1 MTFAPGKVILT
12 GEHSVVYGY
21 PAIAMP
27 ISLGITVNVE
37 PIDGPSFC
45 EQANLDERLWRAMRT
60 LVPKDGCKITIQSS
74 LPLGRGMGSSASLSV
89 ALVRAMSELRNQSMS
104 LQEECDLA
112 MCMEKVFHG
121 NPSGLDHTVS
131 ALGQS
136 IYFHKTDEGIEWTP
150 LTVPDL
156 QFLVIDSGSAGSTAD
171 MVAKVSNTVH
181 TRQTT
186 EILKQIGQTT
196 EAIYTALGQSDIRET
211 SQLCLRN
218 HTLLRDLG
226 VSTPILDMLVEESLN
241 MGAWGAKLSGS
252 GGGGIVLVFGPDL
265 EKYKTRFARLGY
277 DSYSLSPVSQQSTTQ
292 IHV

>member
-12 GEHSVVYGY
+12 GEHAVVYGY

-27 ISLGITVNVE
+27 ISLGVTVSVVHT
-37 PIDGPSFC
+37 DGPSFC
-45 EQANLDERLWRAMRT
+45 EQANLDERLWNAMRT
-60 LVPKDGCKITIQSS
+60 LVPKDGYKITIQSS

-89 ALVRAMSELRNQSMS
+89 ALVRAMAELRNQSMS
-104 LQEECDLA
+104 LHEECDLA
-112 MCMEKVFHG
+112 MRMEKVFHG

-136 IYFHKTDEGIEWTP
+136 IYFHKSNDGIKWTP

-156 QFLVIDSGSAGSTAD
+156 QFLVVDSGKTGSTAD
-171 MVAKVSNTVH
+171 MVAKVAKTIH

-186 EILKQIGQTT
+186 EILEQIGKTT
-196 EAIYTALGQSDIRET
+196 ESIYAALEQSDIHQM

-226 VSTPILDMLVEESLN
+226 VSTPILDMLVGEALH

-265 EKYKTRFARLGY
+265 EKYKARFDRLGY
-277 DSYSLSPVSQQSTTQ
+277 DSYSLSPVSQQHTTR